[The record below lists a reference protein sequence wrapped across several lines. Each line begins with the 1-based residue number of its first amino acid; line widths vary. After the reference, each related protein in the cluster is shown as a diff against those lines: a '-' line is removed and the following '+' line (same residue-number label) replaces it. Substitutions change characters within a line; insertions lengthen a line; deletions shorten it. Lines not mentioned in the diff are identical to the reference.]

1 MSVAREFSQVPAN
14 KLYIN
19 IASVASTIV
28 DANLS
33 TCAWVT
39 GKTAL
44 ASAGQA
50 VFRDLGKTVYL
61 PDPTNGNASIG
72 SQSTILRKV
81 QWVPSGAAGS
91 YGTGTQT
98 PTGTTTEFYTGYI
111 QLGGQTYGGG
121 NGVPTAVA
129 RLN

>member
-1 MSVAREFSQVPAN
+1 MSVTREFSQVPSN
-14 KLYIN
+14 NLYIN
-19 IASVASTIV
+19 IGSVASTIV
-28 DANLS
+28 DSNLS

-39 GKTAL
+39 GKSAL

-50 VFRDLGKTVYL
+50 VFRDMGKTVYL
-61 PDPTNGNASIG
+61 PDPTVGNASIG
-72 SQSTILRKV
+72 AQSTILRKV

-91 YGTGTQT
+91 YGTGFSASTTPQT
-98 PTGTTTEFYTGYI
+98 EYYTGYI

-121 NGVPTAVA
+121 NGVATAVA

>member
-33 TCAWVT
+33 TCSWVT

-81 QWVPSGAAGS
+81 QWVPSGTAGY
-91 YGTGTQT
+91 YGTGTEAATT
-98 PTGTTTEFYTGYI
+98 PEFYTGYI

>member
-1 MSVAREFSQVPAN
+1 MSIARDFSQVPAN

-28 DANLS
+28 DNNLS

-39 GKTAL
+39 GRLTS
-44 ASAGQA
+44 ASAGTY

-61 PDPTNGNASIG
+61 PDPTVGNASIG
-72 SQSTILRKV
+72 AQSTILRKV
-81 QWVPSGAAGS
+81 QWVPSGTQGS
-91 YGTGTQT
+91 YGTGGAAGT
-98 PTGTTTEFYTGYI
+98 PPTEFFTGYI

-121 NGVPTAVA
+121 NGVATAVV

>member
-1 MSVAREFSQVPAN
+1 MSGTRGFSQVPSN

-28 DANLS
+28 DTNLT

-44 ASAGQA
+44 ANAGQA

-61 PDPTNGNASIG
+61 PDPTNGSASIG
-72 SQSTILRKV
+72 AQSTILRKV
-81 QWVPSGAAGS
+81 QWVPSGVAGS
-91 YGTGTQT
+91 YGTGGAS
-98 PTGTTTEFYTGYI
+98 GTVGTEFYTGYI

-121 NGVPTAVA
+121 NGVATAVV